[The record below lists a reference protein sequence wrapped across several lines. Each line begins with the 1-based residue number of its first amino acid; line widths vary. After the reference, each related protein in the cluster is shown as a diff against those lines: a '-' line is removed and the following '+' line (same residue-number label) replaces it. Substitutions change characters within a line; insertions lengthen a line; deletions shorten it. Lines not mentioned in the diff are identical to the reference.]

1 MWVNDIF
8 DVVKFLCGV
17 KSFKVN
23 WILDGL
29 GDRVIFLLYF
39 SVVLKNVEVEEEIS
53 WLVIVFMIEIWMFL
67 WCVDFIVIE

>member
-53 WLVIVFMIEIWMFL
+53 WLVIVEKWFCYLIYLIFSLFWNF
-67 WCVDFIVIE
+67 

>member
-29 GDRVIFLLYF
+29 GDKVIFLLYF
-39 SVVLKNVEVEEEIS
+39 CVVLKKAEVEEEIS

-67 WCVDFIVIE
+67 WYVDFIVIE

>member
-39 SVVLKNVEVEEEIS
+39 RLVLKNVEVEEEIS
-53 WLVIVFMIEIWMFL
+53 WLVIVFIIEVFMFISL
-67 WCVDFIVIE
+67 M

>member
-17 KSFKVN
+17 KSLKVN

-53 WLVIVFMIEIWMFL
+53 LLVIVFMIEILMFL
-67 WCVDFIVIE
+67 WYVDFIVIE